1 MAVTSKETI
10 VKNDRIRSAL
20 IGAGRIGQE
29 HARNLVSL
37 PQVEVAI
44 VCDPRL
50 EAAKMLLPVV
60 RAEKVTDSTDEVL
73 SRSDID
79 SVIICTP
86 TDTHAALIEA
96 AAEAGKAIFC
106 WKTVALELGRTEKAL
121 AKVVEKGVPVHI
133 EFQRLLYQH

>member
-1 MAVTSKETI
+1 M
-10 VKNDRIRSAL
+10 KNDRIRAAL

-86 TDTHAALIEA
+86 TIPTPL
-96 AAEAGKAIFC
+96 
-106 WKTVALELGRTEKAL
+106 
-121 AKVVEKGVPVHI
+121 
-133 EFQRLLYQH
+133 

>member
-1 MAVTSKETI
+1 MAVTRKETI
-10 VKNDRIRSAL
+10 VKNDRIRAAL

-50 EAAKMLLPVV
+50 EAAKKILPVV
-60 RAEKVTDSTDEVL
+60 RTARVADSTDEFL
-73 SRSDID
+73 SHSHID
-79 SVIICTP
+79 SVIICSP
-86 TDTHAALIEA
+86 TDTHPALIEA

-106 WKTVALELGRTEKAL
+106 
-121 AKVVEKGVPVHI
+121 
-133 EFQRLLYQH
+133 QQ